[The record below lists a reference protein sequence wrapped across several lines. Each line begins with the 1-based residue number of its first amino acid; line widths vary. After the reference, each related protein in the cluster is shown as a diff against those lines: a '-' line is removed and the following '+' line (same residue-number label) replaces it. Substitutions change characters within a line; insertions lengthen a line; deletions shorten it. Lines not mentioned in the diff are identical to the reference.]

1 MTKRQEKILDDI
13 YNDDKIASIK
23 WNSVISLL
31 KALDAIIQ
39 ERKGSRV
46 CVKLNSCRAVF
57 HKPHP
62 EKELCKA
69 AVKSLRAFLTSAGIN
84 R

>member
-1 MTKRQEKILDDI
+1 MNKRQEKTLDDI

-23 WNSVISLL
+23 WSSVISLL
-31 KALDAIIQ
+31 RALGAIIQ
-39 ERKGSRV
+39 EREGSRV

-62 EKELCKA
+62 EKELCRA
-69 AVKSLRAFLTSAGIN
+69 AVRSLREFLTSAGVK
-84 R
+84 